1 MSSATHRR
9 PHRQSR
15 HNEGVSEP
23 SAVTITNSVDAAVV
37 GLLAGA
43 LVAFA
48 TETVYGLGALATD
61 ESAVARVFKV
71 KGRPTGH
78 PLIVH
83 LPDRGQLDRW
93 SRGYPA
99 WALALAE
106 SLWPGPL
113 TLVVP
118 RSSLASDALTG
129 GQATVGLRV
138 PSHPMALDL
147 LRAVGTAVA
156 APSANRF
163 GGVSPTTAQHV
174 VDDLGP
180 YLDPTRDLV
189 LDGGPCDVGV
199 ESTIVLAI
207 DDVPRLLRP
216 GAISEQAIADIT
228 GRAVGVADSSVRAP
242 GTLPSHYSPHATVIP
257 CTADEL
263 ARVTGFTPETAGLIA
278 EAHIATPP
286 TLRRLASPVGVDNY
300 ARELYAALRAADR
313 AGLSHVV
320 AVPPEGNHGLSAAI
334 RDRLIRAAHSS

>member
-1 MSSATHRR
+1 M
-9 PHRQSR
+9 
-15 HNEGVSEP
+15 
-23 SAVTITNSVDAAVV
+23 TITDSVDEAAA

-43 LVAFA
+43 LVAFV

-61 ESAVARVFKV
+61 DAAVARVFEA

-93 SRGYPA
+93 SRDCPA
-99 WALALAE
+99 WALDLAE

-118 RSSLASDALTG
+118 RSRLVSDALTG
-129 GQATVGLRV
+129 GQPTVGLRV

-147 LRAVGTAVA
+147 LRAVGTGVA

-180 YLDPTRDLV
+180 YLDPALDLV

-228 GRAVGVADSSVRAP
+228 GRAVGLADSSVRAP
-242 GTLPSHYSPHATVIP
+242 GTLPSHYSPHATVVV
-257 CTADEL
+257 CAADDLSE
-263 ARVTGFTPETAGLIA
+263 AAGFTPESTGLIA
-278 EAHIATPP
+278 PASIATPRSM
-286 TLRRLASPVGVDNY
+286 RRLASPVGVGAY
-300 ARELYAALRAADR
+300 GRELYAALRAADS
-313 AGLSHVV
+313 AGLTHVV
-320 AVPPEGNHGLSAAI
+320 VVPPGGDDGLSVAI
-334 RDRLIRAAHSS
+334 RDRLDRAAH